1 MTCPGNTPHEGSVR
15 VDGPFRHFWGLTTP
29 NNYYILTIVTTNYN
43 CVVSM
48 SLKHVLLALL
58 AEEPNHGYELKKRYD
73 ETLGALWPVQQA
85 QIYNNLRLLEKAG
98 QIELETRVE
107 QENLPDQ
114 KLYRVTATGATE
126 LAEWL
131 NSPVPSSRQ
140 LKDDLYLKVSTLAS
154 LPRHTTQLADL
165 LWRQREIYL
174 QHLRELEQALAEAE
188 LRADEVTA
196 SLLDGAILHA
206 EADLTWLDRIE
217 ARLQPTEQRP

>member
-1 MTCPGNTPHEGSVR
+1 MWLN
-15 VDGPFRHFWGLTTP
+15 
-29 NNYYILTIVTTNYN
+29 
-43 CVVSM
+43 M

-73 ETLGALWPVQQA
+73 DTLGALWPVQQA

-98 QIELETRVE
+98 QITLETRVE

-114 KLYRVTATGATE
+114 KLYRVTPAGSTA
-126 LAEWL
+126 LADWL

-154 LPRHTTQLADL
+154 LPQHTTQLTEL
-165 LWRQREIYL
+165 LWRQRAVYL
-174 QHLRELEQALAEAE
+174 QHLRELEHALAEAE

-217 ARLQPTEQRP
+217 ARLLHTEQQP